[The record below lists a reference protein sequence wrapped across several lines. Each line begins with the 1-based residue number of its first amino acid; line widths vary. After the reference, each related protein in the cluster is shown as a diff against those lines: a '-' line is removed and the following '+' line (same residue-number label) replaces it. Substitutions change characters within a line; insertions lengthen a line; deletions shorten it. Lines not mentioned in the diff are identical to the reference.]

1 MAGGN
6 SGTLFQMYWNVLPA
20 LGGIGLFLIGMLLLT
35 GGLKTLAGARL
46 RSILGRFTSTPAT
59 GAATGAVTTAAI
71 QSSSATTVAAVGF
84 VASGLLTFP
93 QALGIIFGANI
104 GTTMTGWLVAILG
117 FKLDL
122 GQAMLPVVLLGALL
136 ALSGRRKISYLG
148 QALAGFSLIFIGIE
162 QMKSGLE
169 AFQGI
174 VTPDSFPS
182 DSLAGRLKLV
192 AAGVLIT
199 LVTQSS
205 SAGVATALAALSAG
219 AVNFPQAA
227 ALVIGMDV
235 GTTFTAVLATLGGGT
250 MARRTGFAHVIY
262 NLMTGALAFF
272 LLGPFAAAVSYWV
285 GSQDSL
291 TALVAFHSFFN
302 LLGVIFILP
311 FARPF
316 ARLIEFLIPDRGAAL
331 TQSLDHLILREPAAA
346 TAAAKVAVNRV
357 TAAAIHHLRTLTGA
371 PVPGNSDYE
380 WGHLSSAVTETSTYL
395 DKIEL
400 SGNAS
405 AEFAEIKGMYHI
417 LDHLDRLLYRCTQ
430 TDRISELSNDMRL
443 RRLTGVLTLATADAG
458 HAGSPD
464 ECEQLLN
471 RVRRIMRQQR
481 KSQRD
486 RLISEATDGTLPDE
500 TAWLR
505 LDAVRWLHRVAYHLW
520 RIRLHLNLLEKDA
533 AGPGLKAVT
542 GEEAKLD
549 AELD

>member
-1 MAGGN
+1 
-6 SGTLFQMYWNVLPA
+6 MYWNVLPT

-35 GGLKTLAGARL
+35 GGLRTLAGARL

-122 GQAMLPVVLLGALL
+122 GQAMLPVILVGALL

-169 AFQGI
+169 TFQGI
-174 VTPDSFPS
+174 VTPADFPS
-182 DSLAGRLKLV
+182 DSFTGRLKLV
-192 AAGVLIT
+192 AVGVLIT

-219 AVNFPQAA
+219 AVNFQQAA

-250 MARRTGFAHVIY
+250 MARRTGVAHVIY
-262 NLMTGALAFF
+262 NLMTGVLAFF
-272 LLGPFAAAVSYWV
+272 LLGPFAAAVSYLA
-285 GSQDSL
+285 GSQASL
-291 TALVAFHSFFN
+291 TALVAFHSVFN

-331 TQSLDHLILREPAAA
+331 TQSLDHLILRDPAAA
-346 TAAAKVAVNRV
+346 TTAAKVAVDRL
-357 TAAAIHHLRTLTGA
+357 TTAAIHHLRSITGA
-371 PVPGNSDYE
+371 PGKGRSSYE
-380 WGHLSSAVTETSTYL
+380 WDQLTSALAETRTYL
-395 DKIEL
+395 DKIKL

-405 AEFAEIKGMYHI
+405 MEFAEIKGMYHI

-430 TDRISELSNDMRL
+430 TDRISELPNDMRL
-443 RRLTGVLTLATADAG
+443 RRLTGVLTLATANAG

-481 KSQRD
+481 ESQRD
-486 RLISEATDGTLPDE
+486 RLISEAADGTLPDE

-520 RIRLHLNLLEKDA
+520 RIRLHLNLLESGA
-533 AGPGLKAVT
+533 AGTRLKT
-542 GEEAKLD
+542 LKSEEAKQN
-549 AELD
+549 AELN

>member
-1 MAGGN
+1 MLSRSD

-122 GQAMLPVVLLGALL
+122 GQAMLPVILLGALL
-136 ALSGRRKISYLG
+136 ALSGKRKISYLG

-174 VTPDSFPS
+174 VTPADFPS
-182 DSLAGRLKLV
+182 DSWAGRLKLV
-192 AAGVLIT
+192 ALGVLIT

-250 MARRTGFAHVIY
+250 MARRTGVAHVIY
-262 NLMTGALAFF
+262 NLMTGVMAFF
-272 LLGPFAAAVSYWV
+272 LLGPFAAAVSYWH
-285 GSQDSL
+285 GSAQPL
-291 TALVAFHSFFN
+291 TALVAFHSIFN
-302 LLGVIFILP
+302 LLGVILILP

-316 ARLIEFLIPDRGAAL
+316 ARLIEFLVPDRGAAL
-331 TQSLDHLILREPAAA
+331 TQSLGHLILRDPAAA
-346 TAAAKVAVNRV
+346 TAAAKVAVNRI
-357 TAAAIHHLRTLTGA
+357 TAAAVHHLRTLTGA
-371 PVPGNSDYE
+371 PVPGNSGYE
-380 WGHLSSAVTETSTYL
+380 WGHISAAVTETSTYL

-430 TDRISELSNDMRL
+430 TDRISELPNDGRL
-443 RRLTGVLTLATADAG
+443 RRLTGLLALATAG
-458 HAGSPD
+458 FENVTSPED
-464 ECEQLLN
+464 CEKTLD
-471 RVRRIMRQQR
+471 RVRRITRAQR
-481 KSQRD
+481 SSQRD
-486 RLISEATDGTLPDE
+486 RLISEAAEGTLPDE
-500 TAWLR
+500 TAWTR
-505 LDAVRWLHRVAYHLW
+505 LDAVRWLHRVSYHLW
-520 RIRLHLNLLEKDA
+520 RIRLHLNLLENSSP
-533 AGPGLKAVT
+533 GPRRKT
-542 GEEAKLD
+542 EK
-549 AELD
+549 AELDPGPD